1 MENNN
6 WAASLAKVAAVGGDS
21 FVTTHRNGLVKK
33 LSCTATTL
41 FSLRHQA
48 SLIPPAQFF
57 AGGQSTLKLNQRVK
71 ARVKAPLF
79 SIITV
84 VRNARRTVV
93 DCLDSITSQRMDL
106 EHIVVDGAS
115 TDGTLDVLWD
125 REVRGLIRLI
135 SEPDKGIYDA
145 MNKGL
150 EAARGHIIGF
160 LNADDIYAHADVLKR
175 VAQEFEDDGVMAC
188 HGDLVYI
195 DKHNPS
201 RVTRYWRAGELSRAA
216 FYRGWMPPHPT
227 FFARMQAYQ
236 RYGGFN
242 LALGSAADYELMLRF
257 LLKHQLPARY
267 IPEVLVKMRSG
278 GVSNASLKSRLAAN
292 RMDRLAWQ
300 VNGLQPYPWTLTL
313 KPLLKLPQFFL
324 QRPTCSN

>member
-1 MENNN
+1 MQ
-6 WAASLAKVAAVGGDS
+6 V
-21 FVTTHRNGLVKK
+21 F
-33 LSCTATTL
+33 
-41 FSLRHQA
+41 LRGT
-48 SLIPPAQFF
+48 SDTESSIPD
-57 AGGQSTLKLNQRVK
+57 QRVN

-84 VRNARRTVV
+84 VRDARRTVLH
-93 DCLDSITSQRMDL
+93 CLDSIAHQQMDL

-115 TDGTLDVLWD
+115 TDGTLDAL
-125 REVRGLIRLI
+125 REREASGFIRLI

-150 EAARGHIIGF
+150 KAARGHLIGF
-160 LNADDIYAHADVLKR
+160 LNADDVYAHPEVLKR
-175 VAQEFEDDGVMAC
+175 VAHEFENERVMAC
-188 HGDLVYI
+188 HGDLVYV
-195 DKHNPS
+195 DQHNPA
-201 RVTRYWRAGELSRAA
+201 RVTRYWRAGTLSRAA

-227 FFARMQAYQ
+227 FFARRQVYQ
-236 RYGGFN
+236 LHGGFN
-242 LALGSAADYELMLRF
+242 LALGSAADYELMLRL
-257 LLKHQLPARY
+257 LLKHELPTQY
-267 IPEVLVKMRSG
+267 IPEILVKMRSG

-300 VNGLQPYPWTLTL
+300 VNGLQPYPWTLAL

>member
-1 MENNN
+1 M
-6 WAASLAKVAAVGGDS
+6 
-21 FVTTHRNGLVKK
+21 
-33 LSCTATTL
+33 
-41 FSLRHQA
+41 
-48 SLIPPAQFF
+48 
-57 AGGQSTLKLNQRVK
+57 
-71 ARVKAPLF
+71 KAPLF

-93 DCLDSITSQRMDL
+93 GCLDSIVSQKMDL

-125 REVRGLIRLI
+125 YEARGHIRLI

-150 EAARGHIIGF
+150 KAARGQIIAF
-160 LNADDIYAHADVLKR
+160 LNADDVYAHADALKR
-175 VAQEFEDDGVMAC
+175 VARGFEDGEVMAC
-188 HGDLVYI
+188 YGDLVYI
-195 DKHNPS
+195 DKHNHS

-227 FFARMQAYQ
+227 FFARAQVYR
-236 RYGGFN
+236 RYGDFN

-267 IPEVLVKMRSG
+267 IPEVLVQMRSG
-278 GVSNASLKSRLAAN
+278 GVSNASLRSRLAAN